1 MYLKLPENI
10 KTCLGSVSNPIIM
23 QGFNFKPLAVWPIR
37 TKEYF
42 NKKEGFETGNASF

>member
-1 MYLKLPENI
+1 MYLKLPENT
-10 KTCLGSVSNPIIM
+10 KACLGSVPNPIIM
-23 QGFNFKPLAVWPIR
+23 QSFNFKLLAVRHIS